1 MGYKERLAKKKIVER
16 LHALPREPQ
25 HRCDKYPCS
34 TETCEHYRTPLEQE
48 LTAKVAAV
56 LKQVPAYSRA
66 SIEGVPWVDVRV
78 VCAGRTPIMA
88 YHCCLKPGHTGQCYS
103 ANKQVNFTPEQ
114 SA

>member
-1 MGYKERLAKKKIVER
+1 MGYKERVAKKKIVSR
-16 LHALPREPQ
+16 LRALPREV
-25 HRCDKYPCS
+25 HRCDKNPCS
-34 TETCEHYRTPLEQE
+34 TESCEHYRTPLEQE
-48 LTAKVAAV
+48 LSAKVAAV

-103 ANKQVNFTPEQ
+103 ASKQVNFTPEQ
-114 SA
+114 SS